1 VFTTTIAGIQN
12 PESSSDCVSCKTK
25 NLEMAKITKEQV
37 LFLLEQNIPLNKVYD
52 ASGIS
57 SARYKREMK
66 ELGKEVAIGVTPCQ
80 KLGHTMRTRYGHC
93 AQCNT
98 HAFAYMRRYSET
110 AYVYIAKSEHKKLL
124 KIGVTNDIYRRESSL
139 NSLGYGGT
147 NDWRMR
153 YETFCEKA
161 GRVEKN
167 THEILFIL
175 GYQTHATYI
184 REGRAV
190 CCEELFR
197 CTLKQ
202 AVKALEKSLQI
213 IV

>member
-1 VFTTTIAGIQN
+1 MIRDGDETPTLKL
-12 PESSSDCVSCKTK
+12 ECVSCKTK
-25 NLEMAKITKEQV
+25 TLDMAKITKKQV

-52 ASGIS
+52 ASGLS

-80 KLGHTMRTRYGHC
+80 MLGHTMRTRSGHC

-98 HAFAYMRRYSET
+98 ATFAFRRRYSKT

-124 KIGVTNDIYRRESSL
+124 KIGFTNHIYRRESSL
-139 NSLGYGGT
+139 NSLGYGGA
-147 NDWRMR
+147 NDWRIR
-153 YETFCEKA
+153 YEAFCEKA
-161 GRVEKN
+161 GRVEAK